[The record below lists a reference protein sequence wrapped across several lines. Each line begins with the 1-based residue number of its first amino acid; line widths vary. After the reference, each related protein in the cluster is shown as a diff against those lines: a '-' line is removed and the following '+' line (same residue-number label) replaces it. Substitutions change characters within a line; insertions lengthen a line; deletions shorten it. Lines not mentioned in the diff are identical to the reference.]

1 MGLEIDARLRVF
13 EGKTYSKHGSVNLL
27 INLNGLEL
35 LNGDLSIKVASVEE
49 ILFNE
54 FLESLSVELS
64 LELF

>member
-1 MGLEIDARLRVF
+1 M
-13 EGKTYSKHGSVNLL
+13 NLL

-35 LNGDLSIKVASVEE
+35 LNGNLSVDVASVEE